1 MFILGAFYNPL
12 RNSYIYNYKR
22 KKDFKYKMYILG
34 VGERRI
40 MAEYIES
47 NLSGQKFG
55 KLELVDKEI
64 FYLSFNTRDT

>member
-1 MFILGAFYNPL
+1 
-12 RNSYIYNYKR
+12 
-22 KKDFKYKMYILG
+22 
-34 VGERRI
+34 

>member
-1 MFILGAFYNPL
+1 
-12 RNSYIYNYKR
+12 
-22 KKDFKYKMYILG
+22 
-34 VGERRI
+34 
-40 MAEYIES
+40 MAEYIDQ